1 MYRYN
6 TFFFLVFSYDS
17 VSDIILTQSNKY
29 HLNTSNSL
37 ENIDVEQT
45 FEDKTLALRRQ
56 RANTEPVILYLDE
69 GSLHDFTQSTGR
81 KLFH

>member
-6 TFFFLVFSYDS
+6 TFFFWYFLDS

-37 ENIDVEQT
+37 EKIDVEQT

-56 RANTEPVILYLDE
+56 RANTKPVILYLDE